1 MQEFL
6 NMGGYGAYVWPS
18 YGITVLVM
26 VVLLVVSIRSLKSTE
41 ATFKRLQAELGL
53 DKDKKREETETLNGD
68 EA

>member
-18 YGITVLVM
+18 YGITALVM
-26 VVLLVVSIRSLKSTE
+26 VVLLIASLRSLRASE
-41 ATFKRLQAELGL
+41 ATYKRLQAELGQG
-53 DKDKKREETETLNGD
+53 EEQETETANGD

>member
-18 YGITVLVM
+18 YGITALVM
-26 VVLLVVSIRSLKSTE
+26 VVLLIASLRSLRASE
-41 ATFKRLQAELGL
+41 ATYKRLQAELGQG
-53 DKDKKREETETLNGD
+53 EEQETETTNGD